1 MKICC
6 TLRWCFLTLD
16 LEHEDK
22 SHKSCIHVDDV
33 QDCARIPVI
42 PWFVR
47 LKACLACC
55 DQRRFS
61 STVSSVD
68 FFSRSWSV
76 LIFKHGVQCQFFS
89 ITWPVPIFQ
98 HGVQCQF
105 FSIKW
110 SVLIFQHGVQ
120 HDHCTLLFN
129 QARPYWRLSA
139 LFDGSISVI
148 DEGYEKCVMGD
159 GLCKVFME
167 DKGDCPAFWLL
178 SFKKTRPM
186 WIVLHINFWGYYKQ
200 CTLCSVGISVHCPV
214 SLVQWVMY
222 NSACNV

>member
-1 MKICC
+1 MTIFCA
-6 TLRWCFLTLD
+6 LRWCILTLD
-16 LEHEDK
+16 IEHEDK

-42 PWFVR
+42 LWFVR

-89 ITWPVPIFQ
+89 IT
-98 HGVQCQF
+98 
-105 FSIKW
+105 W

-167 DKGDCPAFWLL
+167 DKGDCPGFWLL
-178 SFKKTRPM
+178 SFK
-186 WIVLHINFWGYYKQ
+186 
-200 CTLCSVGISVHCPV
+200 
-214 SLVQWVMY
+214 
-222 NSACNV
+222 NVDRLAY